1 MERIQKLP
9 FLAGCLAAIVTGIA
23 SYATGVDSRIT
34 YLRMAVMMLVF
45 FLVGIYARNTVLSIN
60 EDIEKKK
67 REKERERELEEE
79 QNLLRMKEEQKAA
92 GDNKKPNDHKAGEH
106 QTVPQASQQPS
117 KLDLVA
123 DDSDDFKPFDIGKA
137 IKSKVNE

>member
-9 FLAGCLAAIVTGIA
+9 FLAGSLAAIITGIA
-23 SYATGVDSRIT
+23 SYAVGIESRAI

-45 FLVGIYARNTVLSIN
+45 FLIGIYARNTLLSIH

-67 REKERERELEEE
+67 REEELEEA
-79 QNLLRMKEEQKAA
+79 QRQAQMLEEQKAA
-92 GDNKKPNDHKAGEH
+92 SQEGKKAQEHQAGER
-106 QTVPQASQQPS
+106 QSTPQAHQQPA

-123 DDSDDFKPFDIGKA
+123 DDSNDDFKPFDISKA
-137 IKSKVNE
+137 VKAKVNE